1 MWTAKELERIGKTFI
16 NDAAKLEDFLDEQDL
31 GAIKSQG
38 ITYYNLRDKIF
49 APKVFINRASH
60 ININRI

>member
-16 NDAAKLEDFLDEQDL
+16 NDTATLEDFLDDQDL
-31 GAIKSQG
+31 TAIKSQG

-49 APKVFINRASH
+49 APKVFVSRTFYFYR
-60 ININRI
+60 NRI

>member
-16 NDAAKLEDFLDEQDL
+16 NDTATLEDFLDDQDL
-31 GAIKSQG
+31 TAIKSQG

-49 APKVFINRASH
+49 APKEFISRTFYFYK
-60 ININRI
+60 NRI

>member
-16 NDAAKLEDFLDEQDL
+16 NDTATLEDFLDDQDL
-31 GAIKSQG
+31 TAIKSQG

-49 APKVFINRASH
+49 APKVFVNRTFYFYR
-60 ININRI
+60 NRI